1 MTDVAL
7 DPYSIDGHDGFVE
20 NGRIVNDKTVE
31 ALVKQALS
39 QAKAGADIIGPSDM
53 MDGRISAIRTALETE
68 GFHDCNFTFLCCQ
81 ICKWFFMA
89 HSEMQ
94 LVLPGHS
101 REIKAPIKWIQPT
114 EKKHSEQ

>member
-39 QAKAGADIIGPSDM
+39 QAKQ
-53 MDGRISAIRTALETE
+53 
-68 GFHDCNFTFLCCQ
+68 Q
-81 ICKWFFMA
+81 I
-89 HSEMQ
+89 
-94 LVLPGHS
+94 
-101 REIKAPIKWIQPT
+101 
-114 EKKHSEQ
+114 